1 MGETDEF
8 EWDDGKDAVNQQKH
22 GVELIVAAAMF
33 DDPDRLEQV
42 SGRSTAAE
50 TRLITVARAFG
61 VLWTCVYT
69 WRGLKRRLISLRR
82 AHRTERRAY
91 QRRP

>member
-8 EWDDGKDAVNQQKH
+8 EWGDDKNAANQQKH

-33 DDPDRLEQV
+33 SDPNRLEQV
-42 SGRSTAAE
+42 SGRSTATE
-50 TRLITVARAFG
+50 TRLITIGQAFG
-61 VLWTCVYT
+61 VLWACVYT
-69 WRGLKRRLISLRR
+69 WRGQKRRLISLRR

-91 QRRP
+91 ERRP

>member
-8 EWDDGKDAVNQQKH
+8 EWDDAKDATNQSKH

-33 DDPDRLEQV
+33 DDPNRLEQV
-42 SGRSTAAE
+42 SGRSTLAE
-50 TRLITVARAFG
+50 TRLLTVGMAFG
-61 VLWTCVYT
+61 VLWACVYT
-69 WRGLKRRLISLRR
+69 WRGSKRRLISLRR

-91 QRRP
+91 EK